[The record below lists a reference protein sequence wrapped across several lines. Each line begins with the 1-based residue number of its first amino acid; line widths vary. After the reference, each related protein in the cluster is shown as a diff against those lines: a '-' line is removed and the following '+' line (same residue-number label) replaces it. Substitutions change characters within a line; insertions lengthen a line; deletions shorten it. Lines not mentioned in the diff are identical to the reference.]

1 MYRASEGQSHF
12 IIVGIAN
19 IIGTM
24 ILALSYD
31 YFPNFLTDG
40 VKIHLLNKFG
50 YFNGLVINLTLFAI
64 LFLFILKFKKSF
76 FFKQNKKGKI

>member
-1 MYRASEGQSHF
+1 MVFGIVFAGGCECGWTYRAFEGQSHF

-31 YFPNFLTDG
+31 FLPKAFKEG
-40 VKIHLLNKFG
+40 IK
-50 YFNGLVINLTLFAI
+50 INLLTELAI
-64 LFLFILKFKKSF
+64 
-76 FFKQNKKGKI
+76 